1 MREAGTDLSGFM
13 ALSGSNRGQLRFP
26 AAARENWPQV
36 RRNARI
42 APRVA
47 RQQVCTA
54 IKSAVVLSLD
64 PRLLADHFGPSPH
77 GRLRGAVR
85 GGAGLIPAIR
95 AGRAVHEFTWSDS
108 RGAEPGRRI
117 GRGGFDHHRRA
128 CLRPET

>member
-13 ALSGSNRGQLRFP
+13 ALSGPNRGQLRFP

-77 GRLRGAVR
+77 GRLRGAVVAR
-85 GGAGLIPAIR
+85 ALVPTIR
-95 AGRAVHEFTWSDS
+95 AGRAVREAHRATAVVRTW
-108 RGAEPGRRI
+108 
-117 GRGGFDHHRRA
+117 
-128 CLRPET
+128 